1 MIYRVRNW
9 EKFQHFKDR
18 NPPWVK
24 LYRDILDDPDWHE
37 LEPAAA
43 KILVM
48 LWLIASEDAD
58 KQGTLPET
66 KKLAFRLRISEKNL
80 CIALS
85 QLKNWLIQDDINPIS
100 SGYQPDAPETET
112 ETETDSSFAVSP
124 SKQKFSAVDHLKSLG
139 VSDSVISDWITLR
152 KSKKA
157 PVTETAI
164 AGLVRESEKAGWSL
178 SDALAKSCERG
189 WTGFKADWVVG
200 ESKPAASAQDSS
212 EMVTLPDGQ
221 TMTRGMLDF
230 MRRVA

>member
-85 QLKNWLIQDDINPIS
+85 QLKNWLIQDDINPMHQRQRQRQRQIV
-100 SGYQPDAPETET
+100 A
-112 ETETDSSFAVSP
+112 
-124 SKQKFSAVDHLKSLG
+124 SLYHHQN
-139 VSDSVISDWITLR
+139 R
-152 KSKKA
+152 N
-157 PVTETAI
+157 
-164 AGLVRESEKAGWSL
+164 SL
-178 SDALAKSCERG
+178 LSII
-189 WTGFKADWVVG
+189 
-200 ESKPAASAQDSS
+200 
-212 EMVTLPDGQ
+212 
-221 TMTRGMLDF
+221 
-230 MRRVA
+230 